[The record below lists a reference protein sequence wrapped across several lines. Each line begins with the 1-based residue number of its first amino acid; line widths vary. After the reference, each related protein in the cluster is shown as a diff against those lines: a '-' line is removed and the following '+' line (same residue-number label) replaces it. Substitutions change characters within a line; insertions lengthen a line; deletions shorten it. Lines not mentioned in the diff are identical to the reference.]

1 MIGIFFF
8 GGNDMQELILFSL
21 SFILIYVF
29 YQFFVVFRAKKNYKK
44 KNRKEPIEV
53 LYLVN
58 RYNLDLKKINY
69 GQLLQIIAL
78 TSSFD
83 IALSVSF
90 IVNVKN
96 FFLEVVGGFLF
107 MIIVILISYH
117 CIYLFYERKGMIK
130 ND

>member
-1 MIGIFFF
+1 
-8 GGNDMQELILFSL
+8 MQELILFSL